1 MSEGPF
7 TWSKL
12 AIRLSVS
19 RVSLTEWR
27 KLPEAPQEP
36 DLDRWLA
43 FIELMEL
50 GNVGNRTSKGREELL
65 KENLTKK
72 NRLLDLQIAKEEKS
86 VVDRS
91 EVDSLLMHISTLA
104 KAVLYPALERELPPR
119 AEGRSAAEISLVG
132 REIAD
137 RICEQMVRDIEVW
150 ADA

>member
-1 MSEGPF
+1 MSDAPF

-27 KLPEAPQEP
+27 KLPDAPDVP
-36 DLDRWLA
+36 DLERWLA
-43 FIELMEL
+43 FIELMGL
-50 GNVGNRTSKGREELL
+50 GNVGNRVSESREELL
-65 KENLTKK
+65 KANLTKK
-72 NRLLDLQIAKEEKS
+72 NRLLDLQIAKEEKT

-91 EVDSLLMHISTLA
+91 EVDTLLMHISTLA
-104 KAVLYPALERELPPR
+104 KTTLYPALERELPPR
-119 AEGRSAAEISLVG
+119 AEGKTAGEITLVG

-137 RICEQMVRDIEVW
+137 RICEQMARDIEVW